1 MGNVEL
7 LMEKVSNAIPYDT
20 DDWQWNEDET
30 VIQFVLLYDDWEP
43 SDPYCF
49 AYDEEDV
56 FERTIEQQMDDW
68 IEDKFLY

>member
-30 VIQFVLLYDDWEP
+30 VIQFVLLYDNWET